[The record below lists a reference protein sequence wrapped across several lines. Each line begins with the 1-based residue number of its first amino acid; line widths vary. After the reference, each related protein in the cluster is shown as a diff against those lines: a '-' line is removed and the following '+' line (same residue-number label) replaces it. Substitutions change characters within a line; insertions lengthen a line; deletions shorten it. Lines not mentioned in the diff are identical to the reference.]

1 MHSVT
6 NDHHFKYHQTT
17 PYGHLHGHPYIRGSL
32 VSPSKTRISAISFSI
47 TIWCYL
53 HTLRP
58 APLVTVLMWF
68 PCNSKQLYINLLFY
82 YKCEINKCQ
91 AGCKENQIERS
102 SHLAPSNI
110 SSHTMLQLFEF
121 PPIFARNF
129 TCPLVK

>member
-6 NDHHFKYHQTT
+6 SDRHFKYRQTT
-17 PYGHLHGHPYIRGSL
+17 LYGHPYITGSL
-32 VSPSKTRISAISFSI
+32 LSSSKTRIPVISFSI
-47 TIWCYL
+47 TIWYYL
-53 HTLRP
+53 HTLRS
-58 APLVTVLMWF
+58 APLVTVLMWLY
-68 PCNSKQLYINLLFY
+68 CNTKQLYINLLFH
-82 YKCEINKCQ
+82 YKCEINKYQ

-121 PPIFARNF
+121 PQIFARNF